1 MEYKLN
7 SPNLNEKENN
17 IENEENNEK
26 EDTSTTIQNE
36 QNQEPP
42 KKTIPFWFN
51 NPNILFNQTYIFEFF
66 PMEDM
71 SYNQKLN
78 AITRTVIFLFILS
91 FTFSQNMKTIIIT
104 AITLFTIYLLHYYHM
119 KELKNKQSKK
129 ISNEFVETFEN
140 PTKDLL
146 ETNNISLGDDIFEK
160 PTSSNPLNN
169 VLVSDYDYNVNKKP
183 APPAFNADVRN
194 NITDQVKKMVQEL
207 NPDQPNIVDKLYNNV
222 DNNMQFEQSLRQFTS
237 NPGSTIPNDQASFVD
252 FCYGSMV
259 SCKEGNQFAC
269 ARNLS
274 RHVNV

>member
-1 MEYKLN
+1 MSEYKLN
-7 SPNLNEKENN
+7 STIENHIEKEE
-17 IENEENNEK
+17 IVEK
-26 EDTSTTIQNE
+26 EEKTLDN
-36 QNQEPP
+36 
-42 KKTIPFWFN
+42 KKETADKPTQPSIPFWFE
-51 NPNILFNQTYIFEFF
+51 NPNIIFNQNYIFEFF

-78 AITRTVIFLFILS
+78 AITRTIFFLFILS
-91 FTFSQNMKTIIIT
+91 FSFSQNMKTIVFT

-119 KELKNKQSKK
+119 KELKTKKSKK
-129 ISNEFVETFEN
+129 LSNDFVETFEN

-146 ETNNISLGDDIFEK
+146 ETNNISLNDDIFEK

-183 APPAFNADVRN
+183 APPAFNN
-194 NITDQVKKMVQEL
+194 NIRNEITEQVKQTVQEL

-222 DNNMQFEQSLRQFTS
+222 DNNMHFEQSLRQFTS
-237 NPGSTIPNDQASFVD
+237 NPGSTIPNDQGAFAD

-274 RHVNV
+274 RHIN

>member
-1 MEYKLN
+1 MSEYKLN
-7 SPNLNEKENN
+7 STNENH
-17 IENEENNEK
+17 IENEEIVEK
-26 EDTSTTIQNE
+26 EAKSLD
-36 QNQEPP
+36 NQKETMDKPTKP
-42 KKTIPFWFN
+42 SIPFWFE
-51 NPNILFNQTYIFEFF
+51 NPNILFNQSYIFEFF

-71 SYNQKLN
+71 TYNQKLN

-91 FTFSQNMKTIIIT
+91 FSFSQNMKTIVFT

-119 KELKNKQSKK
+119 KELKTKKSKK

-146 ETNNISLGDDIFEK
+146 KTNGVSLGDDVFEK

-183 APPAFNADVRN
+183 APPAFNN
-194 NITDQVKKMVQEL
+194 NIRNEITEQVKKTVQEL

-222 DNNMQFEQSLRQFTS
+222 DNNMHFEQSLRQFTT
-237 NPGSTIPNDQASFVD
+237 NPGSTIPNDQSAFAD

-274 RHVNV
+274 RHIN

>member
-1 MEYKLN
+1 MSEYKLN
-7 SPNLNEKENN
+7 STNENH
-17 IENEENNEK
+17 IENEEIVEK
-26 EDTSTTIQNE
+26 EEKSLDNQKETID
-36 QNQEPP
+36 EPTKP
-42 KKTIPFWFN
+42 SIPFWFE

-71 SYNQKLN
+71 TYNQKLN

-91 FTFSQNMKTIIIT
+91 FSFSQNMKTIVFT

-119 KELKNKQSKK
+119 KELKTKKSKK

-140 PTKDLL
+140 PTNDLL
-146 ETNNISLGDDIFEK
+146 KTNGVSLGDDIFEK

-183 APPAFNADVRN
+183 APPAFNN
-194 NITDQVKKMVQEL
+194 NIRNEITEQVKKTVQEL

-222 DNNMQFEQSLRQFTS
+222 DNNMHFEQSLRQFTT
-237 NPGSTIPNDQASFVD
+237 NPGSTIPNDQGAFAD

-274 RHVNV
+274 RHIN